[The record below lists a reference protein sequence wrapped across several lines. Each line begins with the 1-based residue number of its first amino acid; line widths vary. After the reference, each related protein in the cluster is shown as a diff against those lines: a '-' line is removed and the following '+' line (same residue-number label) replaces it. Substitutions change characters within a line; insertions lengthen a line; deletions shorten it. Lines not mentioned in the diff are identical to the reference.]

1 MKIKK
6 KLIKVL
12 NKIKKEKGNINV
24 YFKQGVLTKDIK
36 LENLNIVTNDT
47 IKIIIGDLKYD

>member
-1 MKIKK
+1 MKIK

-12 NKIKKEKGNINV
+12 NKIKKRRGNINV

-36 LENLNIVTNDT
+36 LDNLNIVENDI
-47 IKIIIGDLKYD
+47 IKIIIDDPKNS